1 MGDQLGTMRSL
12 VERVRRHKDL
22 VERVAVLEDE
32 IQECRELNLRLAELL
47 DVVGELLL
55 PVADRDEEAM
65 KEVLR
70 RYTAAVGG
78 PAR

>member
-1 MGDQLGTMRSL
+1 MGDQLGAMRSL
-12 VERVRRHKDL
+12 VERVRQRRSIFD
-22 VERVAVLEDE
+22 RVAALEEE

-55 PVADRDEEAM
+55 PMAERDEEAM
-65 KEVLR
+65 REVLR

-78 PAR
+78 PVR